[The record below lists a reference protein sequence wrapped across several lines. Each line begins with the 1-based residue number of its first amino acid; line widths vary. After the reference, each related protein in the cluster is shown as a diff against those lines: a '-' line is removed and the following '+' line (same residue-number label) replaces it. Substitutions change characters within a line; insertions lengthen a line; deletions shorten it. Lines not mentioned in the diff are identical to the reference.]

1 MSICVVLGNCIYI
14 PDTIRSKESD
24 KEIGREFSC
33 GTNEIVFFFVLR
45 ETHYLSGIKRISLSD
60 HGKKGCTYSM
70 LHGRENKKSPIKQPK
85 CSGCFF
91 FLGQPLLIDWLLVRA
106 IISWPRFVYQ
116 SVDGPRR
123 SAIDCPFDFDLSR
136 IRQLFSLG
144 QSMFA
149 HHLPY
154 LSGFDLVPEVDRLL
168 AVDICQFLVPHFLT
182 IPFNCE

>member
-91 FLGQPLLIDWLLVRA
+91 FFLDSHSWLTD
-106 IISWPRFVYQ
+106 Y
-116 SVDGPRR
+116 
-123 SAIDCPFDFDLSR
+123 LSE
-136 IRQLFSLG
+136 QLFLG
-144 QSMFA
+144 RDSFTNLSMG
-149 HHLPY
+149 HVDPLSTVHLI
-154 LSGFDLVPEVDRLL
+154 LISVVFGNFSHSDNRCLHITCLTLVVL
-168 AVDICQFLVPHFLT
+168 IWFQKLT
-182 IPFNCE
+182 GC